1 MSRAHRPGRV
11 FYSPPAA
18 VGDFPVLAGLVQGSF
33 SIDPFEFLRLRGS
46 RVVFINLGSA
56 PIQHLLGS
64 RDDFRD
70 PPLRIQGD
78 DESAVPADTVAV
90 LVALAKEDHEQDFRD
105 LAAMSGVAPD
115 RLNALWIGTRR
126 RVSHG

>member
-11 FYSPPAA
+11 FYSLPAA
-18 VGDFPVLAGLVQGSF
+18 VDDFPVLAGLVQGRF

-46 RVVFINLGSA
+46 RVVFNPGSA

-78 DESAVPADTVAV
+78 DESVVPADTVAV
-90 LVALAKEDHEQDFRD
+90 LVALAKEGHEQDFRD